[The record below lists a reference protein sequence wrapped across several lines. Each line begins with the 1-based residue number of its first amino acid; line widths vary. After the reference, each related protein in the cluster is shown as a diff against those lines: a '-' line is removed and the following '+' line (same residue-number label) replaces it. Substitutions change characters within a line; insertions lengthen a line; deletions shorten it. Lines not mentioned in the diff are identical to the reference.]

1 MLPNKTL
8 FGKFPQIYSATIL
21 KEKLTCITSIKNGYV
36 KRKKKNQIDFID
48 FKVVITADGKTTKV
62 VCGMFQF
69 KAYNFG
75 L

>member
-1 MLPNKTL
+1 MDMW
-8 FGKFPQIYSATIL
+8 
-21 KEKLTCITSIKNGYV
+21 KE
-36 KRKKKNQIDFID
+36 KKNQIDFID